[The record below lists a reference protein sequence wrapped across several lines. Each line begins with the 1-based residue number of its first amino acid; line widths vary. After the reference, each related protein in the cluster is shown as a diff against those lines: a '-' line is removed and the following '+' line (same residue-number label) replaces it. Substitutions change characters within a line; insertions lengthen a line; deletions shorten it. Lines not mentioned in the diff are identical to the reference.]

1 MSFLNKY
8 KIIILI
14 ILGMLILF
22 GGGYYILI
30 GSKSSSMNQTT
41 QTVPT
46 PEVIPTINPD
56 DLGLKLTAR
65 SDGKAVKFEI
75 SNIKDIESIEYELTY
90 LAKGN
95 IPRGTIGSIEVQPSD
110 TKIETK
116 YLDLGSCSS
125 GKCKYDEGVTSV
137 KLVLKITKKDGSV
150 YSAEKSLD
158 L

>member
-1 MSFLNKY
+1 MKNNK
-8 KIIILI
+8 ILLLIVILI
-14 ILGMLILF
+14 LILLV

-30 GSKSSSMNQTT
+30 GSKNSSTNQTA
-41 QTVPT
+41 QAIPT
-46 PEVIPTINPD
+46 PEVIPTLNPE

-75 SNIKDIESIEYELTY
+75 TNIKDIESVEYELTY
-90 LAKGN
+90 LAKGD
-95 IPRGTIGSIEVQPSD
+95 IPRGTIGTVEIKPTD

-137 KLVLKITKKDGSV
+137 KLVLKITKKDGNV

>member
-1 MSFLNKY
+1 MNFLNKY
-8 KIIILI
+8 KIIILLVLLVL
-14 ILGMLILF
+14 ILG
-22 GGGYYILI
+22 GGSYYILI
-30 GSKSSSMNQTT
+30 GSKSSSTNQTT
-41 QTVPT
+41 QAIPT
-46 PEVIPTINPD
+46 SEVIPTLNPE

-75 SNIKDIESIEYELTY
+75 TNIKDIESVEYELTY

-95 IPRGTIGSIEVQPSD
+95 IPRGTIGTVEIKPTD

-137 KLVLKITKKDGSV
+137 KLVLKITKKDGNV